1 MRSTISDEASKWL
14 IELLRHSGDDVKGVS
29 SHSLKATVLSWM
41 AKAGSDPHHRTILG
55 HHPTQ
60 KGSLEVYSRDML
72 SAPLRTLEDVLRQIR
87 MGALHPDLTRSGHV
101 QEPTMPDCKDA
112 IQEPLMQESEVAEQ
126 NDSSS
131 SDSSTTSSSEGS
143 TDSASEDDSAQHWS
157 RLGSDDPNA
166 TASAWGYYAMFQHTQ
181 SKIVHIEADSELQIF
196 KCGMKATAEH
206 RHIRA
211 SAFLEYRKCKRCP
224 KASAD

>member
-1 MRSTISDEASKWL
+1 
-14 IELLRHSGDDVKGVS
+14 
-29 SHSLKATVLSWM
+29 
-41 AKAGSDPHHRTILG
+41 
-55 HHPTQ
+55 
-60 KGSLEVYSRDML
+60 ML

-112 IQEPLMQESEVAEQ
+112 IQEPSGPVPEKEQ
-126 NDSSS
+126 DDSSS
-131 SDSSTTSSSEGS
+131 SDSSTTSSSQS
-143 TDSASEDDSAQHWS
+143 SSASASDEDSAQHWS

-166 TASAWGYYAMFQHTQ
+166 AATAWGDYVMFQHTQ

-206 RHIRA
+206 RCIQT
-211 SAFLEYRKCKRCP
+211 SAFLEYRKCKRCL
-224 KASAD
+224 KASAE